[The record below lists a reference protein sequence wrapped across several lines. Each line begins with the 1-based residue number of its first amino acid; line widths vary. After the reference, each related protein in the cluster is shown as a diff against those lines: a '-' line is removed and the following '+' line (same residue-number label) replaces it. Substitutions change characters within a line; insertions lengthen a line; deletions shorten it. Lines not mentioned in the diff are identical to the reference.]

1 DLACGGR
8 HVRIYTGADAREHR
22 RAQRRRLLHARHA
35 DREPQH
41 VGHDALPKLSLRRTA
56 GENRTVDRFAGYL
69 FDDAEVAE
77 RDVRRRFPGSA
88 WQTLRSLAFG
98 SITASPRPIVCC
110 QKVPPM
116 TVKLPG
122 STTPIPTRPS
132 CVSAPPTTTGVPAFK
147 PVSAAAAA
155 VTCPATVPGSSTR
168 GKMSGFIPQMSMIS
182 GDH

>member
-1 DLACGGR
+1 RLEQSTVTSAQLAAVDTLPAFVQLAISAVNLRNRIYRCYEAHDLACGGR

-77 RDVRRRFPGSA
+77 RDVRRRF
-88 WQTLRSLAFG
+88 LD
-98 SITASPRPIVCC
+98 RPDA
-110 QKVPPM
+110 
-116 TVKLPG
+116 LL
-122 STTPIPTRPS
+122 
-132 CVSAPPTTTGVPAFK
+132 
-147 PVSAAAAA
+147 
-155 VTCPATVPGSSTR
+155 
-168 GKMSGFIPQMSMIS
+168 
-182 GDH
+182 